1 MAACNGCTE
10 YECKP
15 VPPLPPAIPA
25 CNATN
30 YHEFWCTV
38 TNVSESFNALATRL
52 HVNPTKLCEY
62 NFLYECAAG
71 VTPNNSIRVPYDQC
85 TPKPGV
91 WNCYEV
97 KDGDTLLSVASSAKS
112 LNFDA
117 RALQNTNLDIL
128 YGESTL
134 HAGMHLRLPL
144 HICFE
149 DELNDCHIVAV
160 GDTLASVA
168 ATYNTTAQ
176 QLCSLNVKIL
186 VDAYCDPGIKPLPHP
201 SVGMELA
208 VPRPYKDPPSP
219 CREIPGYW
227 SCYTVKAYDTISG
240 NNSISATVGAAA
252 DELIELNFGQNPN
265 HCCDADQTWGTIG
278 CAASPRIKGG
288 CSNTS
293 ACPASKGPYPECLQI
308 GQVLTVPVAPACVP
322 RPGVWGCLGNKIIEQ
337 DQYWLNLVLHHRSF
351 YCKANRRSFPAC
363 RNPKEDEDWSTFA
376 LVTAKVPYPICVPND
391 KSYCSDSNSAVDRDV
406 YHNSTTKC
414 SDYAMMVP
422 LSQWDGNGLSI
433 FVGEEAP
440 WGCYWE
446 YHIPRGALP
455 VYPLGIECTPVPGE
469 HLCHKPLPPV
479 GPDGCWM
486 ERGCLW
492 EDSVYQIAQ
501 QFGVDWEDLCALNQM
516 KNCSA
521 ECALPGVECILNY
534 GGSALRIPVR

>member
-1 MAACNGCTE
+1 
-10 YECKP
+10 
-15 VPPLPPAIPA
+15 
-25 CNATN
+25 
-30 YHEFWCTV
+30 
-38 TNVSESFNALATRL
+38 
-52 HVNPTKLCEY
+52 
-62 NFLYECAAG
+62 
-71 VTPNNSIRVPYDQC
+71 
-85 TPKPGV
+85 
-91 WNCYEV
+91 
-97 KDGDTLLSVASSAKS
+97 
-112 LNFDA
+112 
-117 RALQNTNLDIL
+117 
-128 YGESTL
+128 
-134 HAGMHLRLPL
+134 
-144 HICFE
+144 
-149 DELNDCHIVAV
+149 
-160 GDTLASVA
+160 
-168 ATYNTTAQ
+168 
-176 QLCSLNVKIL
+176 
-186 VDAYCDPGIKPLPHP
+186 
-201 SVGMELA
+201 
-208 VPRPYKDPPSP
+208 
-219 CREIPGYW
+219 
-227 SCYTVKAYDTISG
+227 
-240 NNSISATVGAAA
+240 
-252 DELIELNFGQNPN
+252 
-265 HCCDADQTWGTIG
+265 
-278 CAASPRIKGG
+278 
-288 CSNTS
+288 
-293 ACPASKGPYPECLQI
+293 
-308 GQVLTVPVAPACVP
+308 
-322 RPGVWGCLGNKIIEQ
+322 
-337 DQYWLNLVLHHRSF
+337 
-351 YCKANRRSFPAC
+351 
-363 RNPKEDEDWSTFA
+363 